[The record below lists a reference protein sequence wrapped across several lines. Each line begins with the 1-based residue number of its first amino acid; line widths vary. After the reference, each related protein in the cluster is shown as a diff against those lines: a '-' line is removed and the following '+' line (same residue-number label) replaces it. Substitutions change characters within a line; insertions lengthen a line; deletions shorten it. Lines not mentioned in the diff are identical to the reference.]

1 MGGFRS
7 TLRPRARPRVRP
19 RRGPTPACRR
29 DDSPA
34 RASRPSIH
42 RARHSR
48 APARA
53 HARRRRRTPMVAT
66 RAGKTPAPAKPRG
79 VAKHGRASAAP
90 TTTTKERDLLR
101 KVQRVA
107 DVLSEQRRRAGDA
120 GATVRRER
128 RRCRALSR
136 ARSNRGSSRAPSSRT
151 ATASAR
157 HVERAQTRK
166 APRGS
171 ESSGVASRAL
181 NHCHVVVDLTVVGIV
196 RV

>member
-34 RASRPSIH
+34 RVPH

-53 HARRRRRTPMVAT
+53 HARRRRRTPMVVT
-66 RAGKTPAPAKPRG
+66 RSEKTPAPAKPRG

-90 TTTTKERDLLR
+90 TTKRDLLR

-157 HVERAQTRK
+157 CVERAQTRK

-181 NHCHVVVDLTVVGIV
+181 NHCDVVVDLTVVGIV